1 MIDTQ
6 TGRIYF
12 DDGLIVSPST
22 VVKDLAGFEDFKLT
36 VDNGPWKSFSIRKI
50 LIAEQEIS
58 LSIAFYNNL
67 ISSLE
72 MACSIDGYDSWENY
86 SLEKEADRMKLNDQ
100 LFEKLTGL
108 KPPQDF
114 HWGSIKSLFDPR
126 GGCSVLFIKYK

>member
-6 TGRIYF
+6 TGRICF
-12 DDGLIVSPST
+12 DGGLIVFPST
-22 VVKDLAGFEDFKLT
+22 LIKDLAGFEDIKLT
-36 VDNGPWKSFSIRKI
+36 IDNGPWKRLSIRKI
-50 LIAEQEIS
+50 LLAGQKIS